1 MSSAVSSNPEF
12 VALKKKRY
20 LCGINASGPAFNV
33 SLGGF
38 SFPVTSSETRADG
51 AEIQR
56 TGNILE
62 LSVEDLKKIQ
72 ISVDNRIVRW
82 TNKTEQTPDG
92 RGGLVPVI
100 KRIRASIYDKRS
112 SWYRYEVTDEP
123 LANYIYIEDA
133 PEEARAVPNSLKT
146 RLAQEIEA
154 AAKSE
159 LAALADPRD
168 AKVREEHSKA
178 KKLGAKIGD
187 QEV

>member
-12 VALKKKRY
+12 VAVKKKRY
-20 LCGINASGPAFNV
+20 LCGINAAGPAHNV

-56 TGNILE
+56 TGNVLE

-72 ISVDNRIVRW
+72 ISVENRIVRW
-82 TNKTEQTPDG
+82 TNKVEQTPDG

-112 SWYRYEVTDEP
+112 SWYRPEETDEP
-123 LANYIYIEDA
+123 LANYIYIQDA
-133 PEEARAVPNSLKT
+133 PEEAKAVPNSLKT

-154 AAKSE
+154 ASKTEIAMLS
-159 LAALADPRD
+159 DPKD
-168 AKVREEHSKA
+168 AKIREEHGRA
-178 KKLGAKIGD
+178 KKLGQKLG
-187 QEV
+187 EE